1 MDEKCNILCWKPG
14 DPLTQVRRVVGE
26 GARESGIKDLGMGCD
41 FSLSPTGEI
50 FVADYQNET
59 LVSFRNGS
67 GHLVLDE
74 LQGSPV
80 SSCSP
85 SGILYAL
92 TDKALHKWEGTRL
105 QTLTTF
111 ESLPEDPQFSFL
123 AMFVTKEEVM
133 PLITRKTASYAS
145 VQLSPSNLLWWDRSQ
160 LKPDLCN
167 FLGTDD
173 GTIYVADHRQ
183 SVRATCTLQFW
194 FRTDRCSMTGS
205 QAVSALFRICVAIG
219 AEDLE

>member
-26 GARESGIKDLGMGCD
+26 GARVSGIKDLGMGCD
-41 FSLSPTGEI
+41 FSISPTGEI
-50 FVADYQNET
+50 IVADYQNET

-92 TDKALHKWEGTRL
+92 TDKALRHDLR
-105 QTLTTF
+105 
-111 ESLPEDPQFSFL
+111 ESSRRPAVL
-123 AMFVTKEEVM
+123 V
-133 PLITRKTASYAS
+133 
-145 VQLSPSNLLWWDRSQ
+145 LSHVCDQGRGH
-160 LKPDLCN
+160 LCP
-167 FLGTDD
+167 
-173 GTIYVADHRQ
+173 
-183 SVRATCTLQFW
+183 
-194 FRTDRCSMTGS
+194 
-205 QAVSALFRICVAIG
+205 
-219 AEDLE
+219 